1 MAGNIRPARFLTMM
15 IPMIHGAGRF
25 WKTARASASR
35 GQEPAAP
42 VPAPRSSVRL
52 AGTVTLAVILLFMS
66 TLTPV
71 IHVHGAQAL
80 EVVPV
85 ILASEGPGG
94 EEYWAKTGVLEMLS
108 KNGWCEG
115 ENLWI
120 FQPEA
125 AFGDLPCI
133 SSEFAAFVRETTR
146 AKGIDEIQV
155 VAPGVAG
162 LYVRY
167 CVEAGL
173 LYPVKVKTLV
183 TVASP
188 HRGAFFAGVI
198 KSVLAM
204 IRYEREVSKDTGLL
218 DVIAGKA
225 PPIDEFGLD
234 EILAHTPW
242 ESESQFIFERARC
255 YERLYHEYL
264 MERHFAVPG
273 LPLESSQETFP
284 GWLSRRYPEIW
295 ETKIAGRTFTDEA
308 CAGESGRAAL
318 DPASGDGVSGPGAHE
333 QLKPQI
339 SPVSPGGRPEPGTR
353 GELAPPTAPGTGL
366 TLAYYELLA
375 MEAAKNGYAMKI
387 VPRESLLESITG
399 DPYIPPTWE
408 DALVHYGLKILAFV
422 AKNLVILGKGLVEEQ
437 VLSWGLERLGFL
449 DGPDDP
455 FLGRLVTES
464 VVVNMGRSGR
474 NRFFAVPAN
483 AYLAGWNRSSLS
495 SRNGTRYVSMVEK
508 RPDVLRGVWPQLG
521 PSDWFVQ
528 VDAAVAPAGP
538 DDVVMVF
545 NTLGPIPGR
554 GLLGN
559 KLARDALLN
568 TLKDPY
574 CNCPVVRPRA
584 GRTARVE
591 VSSWRPSVVF
601 PAGEAG
607 ADNDEYEIRVAFG
620 SVPAGWQ
627 LVAAPAGGF
636 GDLLFAAG
644 LEDAG
649 KGRVSEVVSVP
660 CAQADTWTTGL
671 APLSSVATAAESLNG
686 STGSTAPGGGVF
698 IFRVRAKS
706 GKSPLEA
713 GVVLKLVPEHRTLA
727 GPMSS
732 VPELYTREVS
742 VNVVV
747 EVKPEEEA
755 TGTEWPETGSVVG
768 EGSSPGKGVRAGGE
782 QPEAPDLAETEK
794 SGEKATRPGGTG
806 SSDASLGTPRDSTGD
821 GLPDNESPE
830 KQLQGNDGVPSFPS
844 KEGEELPAESSEQA
858 TPEGNLDELA
868 GWGPLIVVTYRSK
881 KTAHWA
887 PEENYRVPFSL
898 ELLGPSKWVT
908 GKPAKFEASFRVE
921 TPPGV
926 TLESVSF
933 DPAPKFTV
941 VWKRAGDFKV
951 GVAVKAKFRITLG
964 SDEVRATNVY
974 YTEVPVSVLTFG
986 ITE

>member
-1 MAGNIRPARFLTMM
+1 MAGNIRLARSVAM
-15 IPMIHGAGRF
+15 IIAKIHGAGGF
-25 WKTARASASR
+25 CRAMRSPASR
-35 GQEPAAP
+35 WPGPAGPLSAQ
-42 VPAPRSSVRL
+42 RSPFRF
-52 AGTVTLAVILLFMS
+52 AGIVIFVATLVTN

-71 IHVHGAQAL
+71 SPVQGSEIP

-94 EEYWAKTGVLEMLS
+94 GEYWTKTGVLEMLS
-108 KNGWCEG
+108 RNGWHEG

-120 FQPEA
+120 FQPEG
-125 AFGDLPCI
+125 AFGDLPRI
-133 SSEFAAFVRETTR
+133 SSEFAAFVREAVR
-146 AKGIDEIQV
+146 VKGTGEIQV
-155 VAPGVAG
+155 VASGVAG
-162 LYVRY
+162 LYTRY
-167 CVEAGL
+167 CVETGL

-204 IRYEREVSKDTGLL
+204 IRYEQEVSKDTGLL

-225 PPIDEFGLD
+225 PPIEGFGPE

-242 ESESQFIFERARC
+242 ESENQFVLERARC

-284 GWLSRRYPEIW
+284 GWVSRRYPEIW
-295 ETKIAGRTFTDEA
+295 ERKIAGGTSRDEVG
-308 CAGESGRAAL
+308 AGESCCAAM
-318 DPASGDGVSGPGAHE
+318 D
-333 QLKPQI
+333 
-339 SPVSPGGRPEPGTR
+339 PVSADDIFE
-353 GELAPPTAPGTGL
+353 PGTGL

-399 DPYIPPTWE
+399 DPYIPQTWE
-408 DALVHYGLKILAFV
+408 EAVVHYGLKILAFA

-437 VLSWGLERLGFL
+437 VLSWGLERLAFL

-464 VVVNMGRSGR
+464 IVVNMGRSGR

-495 SRNGTRYVSMVEK
+495 RRSGTRYVSMVEK
-508 RPDVLRGVWPQLG
+508 RPDILRGIWPQLG

-538 DDVVMVF
+538 EDVIMVF

-559 KLARDALLN
+559 KAAREALLK

-574 CNCPVVRPRA
+574 CNCSVVRPPA
-584 GRTARVE
+584 GGTARVE
-591 VSSWRPSVVF
+591 VSSWRPSVVIL
-601 PAGEAG
+601 AGEAG
-607 ADNDEYEIRVAFG
+607 GGDDEYEIRVSSGPA
-620 SVPAGWQ
+620 PAGWQ
-627 LVAAPAGGF
+627 LVAVPAENS
-636 GDLLFAAG
+636 GDVLFALG
-644 LEDAG
+644 QEDPG
-649 KGRVSEVVSVP
+649 KGRASEVVSGPCVP
-660 CAQADTWTTGL
+660 AGTWTSGSGS
-671 APLSSVATAAESLNG
+671 LSSVTPADASLSG
-686 STGSTAPGGGVF
+686 STSRTAPGAGVF
-698 IFRVRAKS
+698 AFRMRAGCEKN
-706 GKSPLEA
+706 PVEA
-713 GVVLKLVPEHRTLA
+713 GVVLKLVPEDRTLA
-727 GPMSS
+727 GSMSA

-742 VNVVV
+742 VNVLV
-747 EVKPEEEA
+747 EVKLLKKTA
-755 TGTEWPETGSVVG
+755 GSEWSRTGSVAG
-768 EGSSPGKGVRAGGE
+768 DGSSPGEGERAGDGGS
-782 QPEAPDLAETEK
+782 EARDSVGMEN
-794 SGEKATRPGGTG
+794 SGEKAMQPESTG
-806 SSDASLGTPRDSTGD
+806 SSDASFGDLHDTAGGGLAGHELPENQLPGD
-821 GLPDNESPE
+821 GE
-830 KQLQGNDGVPSFPS
+830 VPGFPTRPW
-844 KEGEELPAESSEQA
+844 EELPEESSEEE
-858 TPEGNLDELA
+858 TLEGDLDEIA

-898 ELLGPSKWVT
+898 ELLGPKKWVT

-933 DPAPKFTV
+933 DPAPKFAV
-941 VWKRAGDFKV
+941 IWKRAGDFKV
-951 GVAVKAKFRITLG
+951 GVAVRARFRITLG
-964 SDEVRATNVY
+964 GEEVRVTNVY
-974 YTEVPVSVLTFG
+974 CTEVPVSVLTLG
-986 ITE
+986 ITR

>member
-1 MAGNIRPARFLTMM
+1 MAGNIRPARSLTVM
-15 IPMIHGAGRF
+15 ILMIHGAGRF
-25 WKTARASASR
+25 RRTARDFASR
-35 GQEPAAP
+35 RPEPAAP
-42 VPAPRSSVRL
+42 VSAPRSPVRL
-52 AGTVTLAVILLFMS
+52 AGILTLVVILFIN

-71 IHVHGAQAL
+71 IHAHGSEIL

-94 EEYWAKTGVLEMLS
+94 GEYWTKTRVLDMLS
-108 KNGWCEG
+108 KNGWHEG

-120 FQPEA
+120 FQPEG
-125 AFGDLPCI
+125 AFGDLPDI
-133 SSEFAAFVRETTR
+133 SSEFAAFVRETVR
-146 AKGIDEIQV
+146 AKGIGEIQV
-155 VAPGVAG
+155 VASGVAG

-225 PPIDEFGLD
+225 PPIEEFGLD

-242 ESESQFIFERARC
+242 ESESQFILERARR

-264 MERHFAVPG
+264 MERHFAVAG

-284 GWLSRRYPEIW
+284 GWVSRRYPEIW
-295 ETKIAGRTFTDEA
+295 ETKIAGRTLTDRA
-308 CAGESGRAAL
+308 CAGASGRASI
-318 DPASGDGVSGPGAHE
+318 DPVSADGIPGPGTYG
-333 QLKPQI
+333 QLKPPVA
-339 SPVSPGGRPEPGTR
+339 PVSPGGRPEPGTSR
-353 GELAPPTAPGTGL
+353 ELASPTTPGTGL

-399 DPYIPPTWE
+399 GLYIPQTWE
-408 DALVHYGLKILAFV
+408 EGLVHYGLKILAFA

-437 VLSWGLERLGFL
+437 VLAWGLERLGFL

-464 VVVNMGRSGR
+464 IVVNMGSSGR

-508 RPDVLRGVWPQLG
+508 RPDVLRGIWPQLG
-521 PSDWFVQ
+521 TSDWFVQ

-559 KLARDALLN
+559 KAAREALLK

-574 CNCPVVRPRA
+574 CNCSVARPRA
-584 GRTARVE
+584 GGTARME

-601 PAGEAG
+601 LPRETGG
-607 ADNDEYEIRVAFG
+607 GDGYEIRVAFG
-620 SVPAGWQ
+620 SVPGGWQ
-627 LVAAPAGGF
+627 LVAVPAADS
-636 GDLLFAAG
+636 GDLLFAVG
-644 LEDAG
+644 PEDR
-649 KGRVSEVVSVP
+649 RVSEAVSAP
-660 CAQADTWTTGL
+660 CPQADTWTSGL
-671 APLSSVATAAESLNG
+671 APLSSA
-686 STGSTAPGGGVF
+686 APGGGRLSGSTSRTAPGAGVF
-698 IFRVRAKS
+698 AFRVRAKS
-706 GKSPLEA
+706 EKSPVEA
-713 GVVLKLVPEHRTLA
+713 GVVLKLVPEDRTLA

-742 VNVVV
+742 MNVLV
-747 EVKPEEEA
+747 EVKLPEEP
-755 TGTEWPETGSVVG
+755 TGTEWAEAGGVVG
-768 EGSSPGKGVRAGGE
+768 DGSSAGKGARAGDDGS
-782 QPEAPDLAETEK
+782 EARDLAGTEK
-794 SGEKATRPGGTG
+794 SGEKPTRPGSTG
-806 SSDASLGTPRDSTGD
+806 SGDASFGARHDTIGD
-821 GLPDNESPE
+821 GLLDNELPE
-830 KQLQGNDGVPSFPS
+830 NENQLPGNDGVPGFPA
-844 KEGEELPAESSEQA
+844 KEGEELPLESSEQE
-858 TPEGNLDELA
+858 TPQGNLDELA

-881 KTAHWA
+881 KTAHWL

-898 ELLGPSKWVT
+898 ELLGPKKWVT

-926 TLESVSF
+926 MLESVSF
-933 DPAPKFTV
+933 DPALKFAV
-941 VWKRAGDFKV
+941 IWKRAGDFKV

-964 SDEVRATNVY
+964 SEEVRVTNVY
-974 YTEVPVSVLTFG
+974 YTEVPVSVLTLG
-986 ITE
+986 ITR

>member
-1 MAGNIRPARFLTMM
+1 MAGNVRPARFLTVM
-15 IPMIHGAGRF
+15 IPATRGAGRF
-25 WKTARASASR
+25 WGIARASALLQP
-35 GQEPAAP
+35 GPAAP
-42 VPAPRSSVRL
+42 VSARRRPVRL
-52 AGTVTLAVILLFMS
+52 TGALIFLVTVFASVT
-66 TLTPV
+66 TPV
-71 IHVHGAQAL
+71 MQARGSEKPQVL
-80 EVVPV
+80 PL

-94 EEYWAKTGVLEMLS
+94 REYWMRTGVLEMLS
-108 KNGWCEG
+108 KNGWYEG

-120 FQPEA
+120 FQPEG
-125 AFGDLPCI
+125 AFGDLPGI

-183 TVASP
+183 TLASP

-225 PPIDEFGLD
+225 PPIEEFGLD

-242 ESESQFIFERARC
+242 ESESQFVLERARC

-284 GWLSRRYPEIW
+284 GWVSRRYPEIW
-295 ETKIAGRTFTDEA
+295 EAKIAGGRFSDKARE
-308 CAGESGRAAL
+308 GDSGRAAI
-318 DPASGDGVSGPGAHE
+318 DPVSADGMQGPGTDG
-333 QLKPQI
+333 QLEPPVA
-339 SPVSPGGRPEPGTR
+339 PVSRGGSLEPGTSR
-353 GELAPPTAPGTGL
+353 EPEQPTAPGTGL

-387 VPRESLLESITG
+387 VPRESLLESIAG
-399 DPYIPPTWE
+399 DPYIPPSWE
-408 DALVHYGLKILAFV
+408 DALVHYGLKILAFA

-464 VVVNMGRSGR
+464 IVVNMGRSGR

-508 RPDVLRGVWPQLG
+508 RPDVLRAVWPQLG

-559 KLARDALLN
+559 KLAREALLK
-568 TLKDPY
+568 TLEDPY
-574 CNCPVVRPRA
+574 CNCPVIRPRA
-584 GRTARVE
+584 GGTARVE
-591 VSSWRPSVVF
+591 VSSWHPSVVF
-601 PAGEAG
+601 LAGDAG
-607 ADNDEYEIRVAFG
+607 GNNGEYEIRVASG

-627 LVAAPAGGF
+627 FVAAPASNSGNV
-636 GDLLFAAG
+636 LLAAAP
-644 LEDAG
+644 EDAG
-649 KGRVSEVVSVP
+649 KGRVSEVASVP

-671 APLSSVATAAESLNG
+671 LPLSSVATAGESLSG
-686 STGSTAPGGGVF
+686 SASGTAPGGGVF
-698 IFRVRAKS
+698 AFRVRAKS
-706 GKSPLEA
+706 EKSPAEA
-713 GVVLKLVPEHRTLA
+713 GVVLKLVPEDRTLA

-732 VPELYTREVS
+732 VPQFYTREVS
-742 VNVVV
+742 ESVLV
-747 EVKPEEEA
+747 EVKLEKEVA
-755 TGTEWPETGSVVG
+755 GTERPETGGVVG
-768 EGSSPGKGVRAGGE
+768 GGSPPGAGE
-782 QPEAPDLAETEK
+782 Q
-794 SGEKATRPGGTG
+794 
-806 SSDASLGTPRDSTGD
+806 SDASLGTPHDTTGD
-821 GLPDNESPE
+821 RLPGNELPE
-830 KQLQGNDGVPSFPS
+830 NVLPGEDGVPGFP
-844 KEGEELPAESSEQA
+844 GEEIEEPPGESSGQEI
-858 TPEGNLDELA
+858 PEGDLEELA

-887 PEENYRVPFSL
+887 PEENYRIPFSL
-898 ELLGPSKWVT
+898 ELLGPKKWVT
-908 GKPAKFEASFRVE
+908 GKPAKFEASFQVQ

-926 TLESVSF
+926 TLETVSF
-933 DPAPKFTV
+933 DPAPKFAI

-964 SDEVRATNVY
+964 SEEVRVTNVY
-974 YTEVPVSVLTFG
+974 YTEMPVSVLTLG